1 MIYSK
6 KYERQAIEVYEALSA
21 NDVEVILFDTDD
33 GFGSKIKNA
42 KMLGLPK
49 LAIIGKNFAESSKI
63 ELEDRK
69 TGDKIFVDLP
79 KLVEEFKSC

>member
-1 MIYSK
+1 
-6 KYERQAIEVYEALSA
+6 
-21 NDVEVILFDTDD
+21 
-33 GFGSKIKNA
+33 
-42 KMLGLPK
+42 MLGLPK

-69 TGDKIFVDLP
+69 TGDKIFIDLP